1 MPQNSV
7 RPLGHDL
14 RAGLD
19 AVDRQRADH
28 QRHHGVAG
36 NAERQHRDER
46 GLRAGIVGGFRP
58 GDALDRAV
66 AEARRDRATT
76 FFSSA

>member
-1 MPQNSV
+1 MPQNMLG
-7 RPLGHDL
+7 PLGHDL

-19 AVDRQRADH
+19 AVDGERADH
-28 QRHHGVAG
+28 QRHHRVAG

-58 GDALDRAV
+58 GHALDRAV
-66 AEARRDRATT
+66 AELRGIAATT